1 VAHLTGGE
9 YYSFKDRR
17 TLQKGMLTVSNH
29 VPNRYVLSF
38 RPETPHPGMHTL
50 KLRLKDYPK
59 LEITARRS
67 YWAQDA
73 NSAKAQP

>member
-1 VAHLTGGE
+1 
-9 YYSFKDRR
+9 
-17 TLQKGMLTVSNH
+17 

-38 RPETPHPGMHTL
+38 RPDAPHPGMHTL
-50 KLRLKDYPK
+50 KLQLKDYSN

-73 NSAKAQP
+73 NAGSAQP